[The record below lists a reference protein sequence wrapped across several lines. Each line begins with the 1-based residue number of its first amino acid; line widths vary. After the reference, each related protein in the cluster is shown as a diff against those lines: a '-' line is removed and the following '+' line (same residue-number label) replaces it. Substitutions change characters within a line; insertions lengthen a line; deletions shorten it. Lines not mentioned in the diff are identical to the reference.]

1 MMNQGR
7 QRPRGL
13 SLLEMMFVVMV
24 VSIGFLGT
32 MSVLAWGLKAGD
44 EGARMTEAINYS
56 RDMLEIIRVRNLAF
70 SGPNTIT
77 TDPDL
82 LGVHT
87 LDHPPFNTD
96 GLPGT
101 ASPFRRDISI
111 ARVAATGYQARMVT
125 IQVSTTWE
133 AKGGRKKRVTVEGY
147 ASVQ

>member
-1 MMNQGR
+1 MSLAR
-7 QRPRGL
+7 KRSRGL

-24 VSIGFLGT
+24 VSVGFLGT

-70 SGPNTIT
+70 SGPNTVT
-77 TDPDL
+77 TNTDL
-82 LGVHT
+82 LGTHT
-87 LDHPPFNTD
+87 LDHPPFNTEN
-96 GLPGT
+96 LPGAT
-101 ASPFRRDISI
+101 SPFRREIAIS
-111 ARVAATGYQARMVT
+111 RVAATGYEARMVT
-125 IQVSTTWE
+125 IQVTTTWE